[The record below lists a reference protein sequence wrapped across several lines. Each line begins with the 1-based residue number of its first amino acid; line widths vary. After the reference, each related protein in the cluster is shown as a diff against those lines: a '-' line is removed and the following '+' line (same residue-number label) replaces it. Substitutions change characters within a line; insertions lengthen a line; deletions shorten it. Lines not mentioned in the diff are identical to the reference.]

1 MTFSAMFGLK
11 WFIPLLSE
19 FLHLSPAA
27 LYGRQRELVRAKL
40 LAQAKGSGPG
50 SGVRLSPDAVAMLL
64 IAVLATDNVSDV
76 KDEAPIFAG
85 LKRANQKS
93 GRPAE
98 TFRQFVAGS
107 LSHDNDDDTE
117 MDHII
122 VNRTARVVTVMP
134 KAKDYIYFTETG
146 KLPADETGFLVRAEF
161 LGVISEVRRLLK
173 QAEKADAARRAL
185 NQQRDKLQ
193 AKIEKNKGR

>member
-1 MTFSAMFGLK
+1 MTFSVMLGLK

-40 LAQAKGSGPG
+40 LASTKGYGPG

-93 GRPAE
+93 GRQAE
-98 TFRQFVAGS
+98 TFRQYVADY
-107 LSHDNDDDTE
+107 LSNQEDDHADI
-117 MDHII
+117 DYIR
-122 VNRTARVVTVMP
+122 VNRT
-134 KAKDYIYFTETG
+134 G
-146 KLPADETGFLVRAEF
+146 
-161 LGVISEVRRLLK
+161 RLANAI
-173 QAEKADAARRAL
+173 Q
-185 NQQRDKLQ
+185 
-193 AKIEKNKGR
+193 G